1 MTLEAVYF
9 VSQVIAAFALIAS
22 LLFVGVQLRLSRKME
37 RASAQREILQ
47 RVSDWMRMVYR
58 NDNEAFDNFVTG
70 FAGYNDAPPLI
81 RMHMDK
87 CLSEFVFVC
96 ESALNMHK
104 DGFFSEGTWF
114 GIERNTLGL
123 LLSPGGAE
131 WWEHGRQFIGKEIVE
146 HLDKRLAEIH
156 AGADLG
162 IVPAPTVEDRLAELL
177 ELGRLSDAQI
187 ANINLPYSAP
197 EKPDQKE

>member
-1 MTLEAVYF
+1 MNLEAVYY

-22 LLFVGVQLRLSRKME
+22 LIFVGVQLRLSRKVE
-37 RASAQREILQ
+37 RASAQREVLQ
-47 RVSDWMRMVYR
+47 RVSDWIRMVYR
-58 NDNEAFDNFVTG
+58 TDDDAFDNFVIG
-70 FAGYNDAPPLI
+70 MSGYNGASPLI

-87 CLSEFVFVC
+87 CLAEFVFVC

-123 LLSPGGAE
+123 LLSVGGAE
-131 WWEHGRQFIGKEIVE
+131 WWEHGRRYIGKEIVE

-162 IVPAPTVEDRLAELL
+162 IVSPPTAEDRLAELL
-177 ELGRLSDAQI
+177 ALGRLGDVHAATTI
-187 ANINLPYSAP
+187 PPFMAP
-197 EKPDQKE
+197 EGSER